1 MAPAPNDPT
10 GVQRA
15 DAQYQPF
22 SGFDAWRG
30 LPVATDLWDRF
41 LGRLNA
47 RRVVVGEHETELGTR
62 RSMVAA
68 ALNTGAVE
76 GLHRAG
82 RGLTE
87 TVVQHV
93 LDWQRF
99 VRADQ
104 GSPVEDYVE
113 AGLAA
118 LNMALDVATG
128 QMPKLT
134 EAWIRELHRVACG
147 PQTTVNVVVRVGDE
161 FVRQEQLLLTGE
173 YKRVP
178 NHVTLPD
185 GSVHSYCPVDQ
196 VPFEVER
203 LVRELNQ
210 QSFLA
215 AHPVLQV
222 AFAHHAFVCV
232 HPFQDGNGRVA
243 RALASVFLLRAA
255 SIPLLVYDDQQAEY
269 FDALAAADGGEYL
282 PFVRFVQDRAL
293 DLMAL
298 TTDLLA
304 VDGDEPPRLI
314 SPFERLDERVIE
326 AAHRLDDAARAEF
339 RSAVEAMVLSPE
351 IERSFEDVGHM
362 VGSRDEEGRRTVRPS
377 HPHVRLQ
384 TKLGVT
390 VERWLAVFAS
400 SDQDAPFELALR
412 LNGRGDVSEYRLN
425 EFYPS
430 ITTSAT
436 VRLGAFVRRIVQ
448 EMAAEMQAELD
459 RR

>member
-1 MAPAPNDPT
+1 M
-10 GVQRA
+10 
-15 DAQYQPF
+15 
-22 SGFDAWRG
+22 
-30 LPVATDLWDRF
+30 ATDLWDRF

-47 RRVVVGEHETELGTR
+47 RRVVVGEHEAELGTR
-62 RSMVAA
+62 RSMLAA

-93 LDWQRF
+93 LDWQPL

-104 GSPVEDYVE
+104 GSTVEDYVE

-147 PQTTVNVVVRVGDE
+147 PQTTVDVVVPIGE
-161 FVRQEQLLLTGE
+161 KFVRQKQSLLRGE
-173 YKRVP
+173 YKRAP

-185 GSVHSYCPVDQ
+185 GSVHPYCPVDQ

-203 LVRELNQ
+203 LVRELNDE
-210 QSFLA
+210 SFLA

-222 AFAHHAFVCV
+222 AFAHYAFVYV

-243 RALASVFLLRAA
+243 RALASVFLLRAT

-269 FDALAAADGGEYL
+269 FAALAAADSGERV

-293 DLMAL
+293 DLIGL

-304 VDGDEPPRLI
+304 APDDVEPRRIVMPKGRVSSI
-314 SPFERLDERVIE
+314 AVEAARRLDESV
-326 AAHRLDDAARAEF
+326 RAEI
-339 RSAVEAMVLSPE
+339 RIAVSS
-351 IERSFEDVGHM
+351 IERPSGVDLLIQEIAVPRGKSDA
-362 VGSRDEEGRRTVRPS
+362 DGRRTVASTDIYVVFRS
-377 HPHVRLQ
+377 VE
-384 TKLGVT
+384 LGIVT
-390 VERWLAVFAS
+390 GRSLTTFAS
-400 SDQDAPFELALR
+400 EDITMPFGLTVR
-412 LNGRGDVSEYRLN
+412 VSPGSDVSEFRLSD
-425 EFYPS
+425 FYPS
-430 ITTSAT
+430 VSLAAAT
-436 VRLGAFVRRIVQ
+436 RLRVLVRRVAN
-448 EMAAEMQAELD
+448 ELAEEFQIELD
-459 RR
+459 RRWASGE